1 MITDLKPVATGL
13 GFIEAP
19 VARTGGSAL
28 FLDIQKQGL
37 YSLDADNKV
46 ALLVNIPGG
55 PNGLAIGPDG
65 AAYVCNNGHIYDFIG
80 FPDLTKGPLT
90 SLSPFPSKQ
99 YMGHGMIQRVDL
111 NTHEVTTL
119 YTHCDGQPL
128 LTPDDIVFD
137 SSAKGFWF
145 TDSGIQSPDSIQKG
159 GLYYALID
167 GSSITKVATIAT
179 ANGVGLSPKEDILYV
194 SDTVFGRLYAF
205 DLDGPGKVQPPPDI
219 KTMEDLGK
227 LKPGMLP
234 HVPGR
239 VVLTLPGLQWVDSLK
254 VDASGRVCIGTLVN
268 SGITIF
274 TPEGVAG
281 DPVPGTTEFVAIPDL
296 MTTNLCFGGPDMCD
310 VWITASCTGTIYKGR
325 SDRPGLRPA
334 FSA

>member
-19 VARTGGSAL
+19 VARTDGSVL
-28 FLDIQKQGL
+28 FLNIEKQGL
-37 YSLDADNKV
+37 YRLGADHTV
-46 ALLVNIPGG
+46 ERLMDIQGG
-55 PNGLAIGPDG
+55 PNGMAIGPDG
-65 AAYVCNNGHIYDFIG
+65 AAYICNNGHIYDFIG
-80 FPDLTKGPLT
+80 FPDLDKGPLR
-90 SLSPFPSKQ
+90 SLNPMPSKQ

-111 NTHEVTTL
+111 TTHDVTTL

-137 SSAKGFWF
+137 STGTGFWF
-145 TDSGIQSPDSIQKG
+145 TDSGIQSPESIQKG

-167 GSSITKVATIAT
+167 GSSITRLATIPT
-179 ANGVGLSPKEDILYV
+179 ANGVGLSPDETVLYV

-205 DLDGPGKVQPPPDI
+205 DLDGPGKVAPPPDI
-219 KTMEDLGK
+219 KTMADLGK

-254 VDASGRVCIGTLVN
+254 VDASGRVCIGTLIN

-274 TPEGVAG
+274 TPEGLTTPQA
-281 DPVPGTTEFVAIPDL
+281 PGTIEFVPVPDL
-296 MTTNLCFGGPDMCD
+296 MTTNLCFGGADMCD
-310 VWITASCTGTIYKGR
+310 VWVTASCTGTIYKGR
-325 SDRPGLRPA
+325 SDRPGLVPA
-334 FSA
+334 FGV